1 MKKARFSFVVVAAC
15 LLVTACGGKKTQQ
28 ENPGSEA
35 VEQVAE
41 AAASNEAEAQKPK
54 LPVGPCTIEM
64 DLMSVDIPEGWEV
77 LAQDRHEVKIYPGTG
92 DKFTESILIQ
102 EQPYRALADAVKTM
116 KGLEQTK
123 DLGTLPF
130 GDNKFLAYEMPGGLT
145 VLMRAND
152 KDEYVQAE
160 VRSEA
165 YKKDGYKQVLAGI
178 KLK

>member
-1 MKKARFSFVVVAAC
+1 MKKVLFSFAVVAAC
-15 LLVTACGGKKTQQ
+15 LFVTACGSKKAQQ
-28 ENPGSEA
+28 ENSENEA
-35 VEQVAE
+35 VGQVAE
-41 AAASNEAEAQKPK
+41 EASNEAEAQEPK

-77 LAQDRHEVKIYPGTG
+77 LNQDRHEVKIYPGTG
-92 DKFTESILIQ
+92 DQFTESILIQ

>member
-1 MKKARFSFVVVAAC
+1 MKKVLFSFAVVAAC
-15 LLVTACGGKKTQQ
+15 LFVTACGKKAQQ
-28 ENPGSEA
+28 ENSENEA

-41 AAASNEAEAQKPK
+41 AEAQEPK

-64 DLMSVDIPEGWEV
+64 DMMSVDIPEGWEV
-77 LAQDRHEVKIYPGTG
+77 LKQDRHEVKIYPGTG
-92 DKFTESILIQ
+92 DQFTESILIQ

>member
-1 MKKARFSFVVVAAC
+1 MKKVLFSFAIVAAC
-15 LLVTACGGKKTQQ
+15 LLVTACGKKAQQ
-28 ENPGSEA
+28 ENSENEA

-41 AAASNEAEAQKPK
+41 ESSDAAEAQEPK

-64 DLMSVDIPEGWEV
+64 DMMSVDIPEGWEV
-77 LAQDRHEVKIYPGTG
+77 LKQDRHEVKIYPGTG
-92 DKFTESILIQ
+92 DQFTESILIQ

-145 VLMRAND
+145 VLMRANE

-160 VRSEA
+160 VRSGA
-165 YKKDGYKQVLAGI
+165 YQKDDYKQILAGI

>member
-1 MKKARFSFVVVAAC
+1 MKKVLFGFAVVTAC
-15 LLVTACGGKKTQQ
+15 LFVTACGKKAQQ
-28 ENPGSEA
+28 ENNSENEA

-41 AAASNEAEAQKPK
+41 EASDAAEVQEPK

-64 DLMSVDIPEGWEV
+64 DMMSFDLPEGWEV
-77 LAQDRHEVKIYPGTG
+77 LKQDRHEVKIYPGTG
-92 DKFTESILIQ
+92 DQFTESILIQ

-160 VRSEA
+160 VRSGA
-165 YKKDGYKQVLAGI
+165 YQKDDYKQILAGI